1 MKKVLGFF
9 IAVAIILVPMNAIAA
24 VKAGDIC
31 KKSGSTATASGKKFT
46 CVKSGKK
53 LVWNKGITIAKAIP
67 ASTPIPTP
75 TPVVTPTPTPSPS
88 VVPTPSISP
97 TPTLDRNIGA
107 RRGTQFI
114 YRVKDGVLERLIA
127 RSTEYTSVDTRL
139 ETEFDPIRVKAF
151 DEIHKFKTTGA
162 HPNVEIVYT
171 ITDSYPRDIAEAV
184 RLGVESTANY
194 LSMIIPEKIRV
205 AVTLVT
211 EKDTEFITAKIPE
224 LSRPDQVQV
233 ALNSVKRYQSGGIA
247 GGSGSAG
254 YNRFGAGFAGGFY
267 LGTAASFSSVNFY
280 WPEVPSHELAHVLQM
295 YFSSKSNFNSYEAYV
310 SKFPTNFIEGS
321 ANTLGHAWAVK
332 NLGWYSDESDFT
344 VKRYMESFPGSNRM
358 QTEADVLDMLE
369 KTVDSRDPVYF
380 EMTYPVG
387 QVLWEY
393 MIGTYGF
400 EKYITFLKNAYS
412 TNSYAD
418 NIQVTYGISKEQ
430 VYKNAAPYI
439 LSVWKRAMSL
449 PIGN

>member
-1 MKKVLGFF
+1 MKKLLGGVVISALLLSPFN
-9 IAVAIILVPMNAIAA
+9 AVAATKPGAA
-24 VKAGDIC
+24 CSKAGAT
-31 KKSGSTATASGKKFT
+31 STVSGKKYT

-53 LVWNKGITIAKAIP
+53 LVWNKGVAIAKPVP
-67 ASTPIPTP
+67 AVTP
-75 TPVVTPTPTPSPS
+75 TPTPTPTPSPS
-88 VVPTPSISP
+88 VLPAPSISP

-114 YRVKDGVLERLIA
+114 YRVKDGVLERMIA

-151 DEIHKFKTTGA
+151 NEIHNFKTTGA

-171 ITDSYPRDIAEAV
+171 ITNSYPKDIAEAV
-184 RLGVESTANY
+184 KLGVESTANY

-233 ALNSVKRYQSGGIA
+233 ALNSVKRYQPGGIA

-295 YFSSKSNFNSYEAYV
+295 YFSSKSNWNSYEAYV

-332 NLGWYSDESDFT
+332 HLGWYSDESDFT

-358 QTEADVLDMLE
+358 QTEADVLEMLD

-449 PIGN
+449 PVGN

>member
-1 MKKVLGFF
+1 MKKVLGFL

-31 KKSGSTATASGKKFT
+31 KKSGSTATANGKKFT

-53 LVWNKGITIAKAIP
+53 LVWNKGITIAKAAP
-67 ASTPIPTP
+67 ATTPIPTP
-75 TPVVTPTPTPSPS
+75 TPAVTPTPTPSPS

-114 YRVKDGVLERLIA
+114 YRVKDGILERMIA

-151 DEIHKFKTTGA
+151 DEIHNFKTTGA

-171 ITDSYPRDIAEAV
+171 ITDSYPKDIAEAV
-184 RLGVESTANY
+184 KLGVESTANY

-211 EKDTEFITAKIPE
+211 EKDTEFITSKIPE

-267 LGTAASFSSVNFY
+267 VGTAASFSSVNFY

-295 YFSSKSNFNSYEAYV
+295 YFSSKSNWNSYEAYV

-369 KTVDSRDPVYF
+369 MTVDSRDPVYF

-418 NIQVTYGISKEQ
+418 NIQVTFGISKEQ